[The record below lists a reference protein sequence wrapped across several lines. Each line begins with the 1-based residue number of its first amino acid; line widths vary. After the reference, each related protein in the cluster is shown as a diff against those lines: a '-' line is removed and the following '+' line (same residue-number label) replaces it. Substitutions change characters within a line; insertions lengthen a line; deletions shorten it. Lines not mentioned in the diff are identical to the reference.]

1 MSEFDDQTLV
11 RPDAEPE
18 PDAVAPR
25 ADSRVFIAIAV
36 GALILGGLGAWWWGA
51 RQTAPAQNQPPAVTA
66 TEGDLTPASDSARPL
81 PPLGQMDTFMRALVG
96 ALSSNPTLAR
106 WLATDDLIRQLA
118 SAIDRVSRGQTPAR
132 NLAVLRPQDVI
143 VVRGTSSQMSVDP
156 QSYRRY
162 DSLTAAV
169 MSLNPKGVADAYRTI
184 QPRLEEAYRA
194 LGTSENS
201 VDEAVAVALNI
212 LLATPEARD
221 PIRVVPGK
229 GATYAFADPRLEAL
243 PPIQK
248 QMIRLGP
255 ANAAAVHER
264 LREIADAIA
273 ATPSSD
279 N

>member
-1 MSEFDDQTLV
+1 VSEFDDQPLV
-11 RPDAEPE
+11 RPVPEPE
-18 PDAVAPR
+18 PDAAAPR
-25 ADSRVFIAIAV
+25 ADSRLFIAIAV
-36 GALILGGLGAWWWGA
+36 GALVLGGLGAWWWGA
-51 RQTAPAQNQPPAVTA
+51 RHVPVAQNQTPAVSA
-66 TEGDLTPASDSARPL
+66 TEGELTPTPESARAL
-81 PPLGQMDTFMRALVG
+81 PPLGQMDTFLRALIG

-118 SAIDRVSRGQTPAR
+118 SAVDRVSRGQTPAR

-143 VVRGTSSQMSVDP
+143 VVKGARSQMTIDP

-212 LLATPEARD
+212 LIATPEVRD

-255 ANAAAVHER
+255 ANTAAVRER
-264 LREIADAIA
+264 LQEIADAIA
-273 ATPSSD
+273 MTSPRGD
-279 N
+279 